1 MGPAAAIIAGSHS
14 GMSSNSSREAERVP
28 DEGIEPSNARSKRA
42 VMPLNEPA
50 QWRTLRELN
59 SPLLREKQMSL
70 PIDDMVRAAGI
81 EPTLPGWKPSDQ
93 PMTQARERWGVKIT
107 DLKTTPSRTR

>member
-70 PIDDMVRAAGI
+70 PIDEGCKYGAGC
-81 EPTLPGWKPSDQ
+81 
-93 PMTQARERWGVKIT
+93 RNRT
-107 DLKTTPSRTR
+107 DFAWLEAK